1 MEENFSILLKLAIL
15 LGASKLMG
23 FLSQKI
29 GLPTVIGKIA
39 VGIILGPAIL
49 GFITPNAAINVIAL
63 IGVIILMFISGLETE
78 IDKIKKFGLSS
89 FLIATSG
96 MLFPILLSWG
106 VCKLFGLPQN
116 ESIFVGIVLSAT
128 SVSITAQTLMEL
140 KKMHTDE
147 AATIMN
153 AAVIDDI
160 MGLVAISIFLGTKG
174 IGDIKFTT
182 TITRLAIFSA
192 SATAFGYVF
201 VNFAPKLFNRV
212 RNNDLIM
219 SLIIAFSLLFG
230 WASEF
235 YAGLASITGAYLAGV
250 LVNKSGIKE
259 KIEKNLRVVGYSI
272 FIPIFFANI
281 GMGFTV
287 RNLNPILIISL
298 LTVAIISKL
307 LGCMLPAKMCG
318 FDWKRS
324 TVIGIGMISR
334 GEVAL
339 ITATIGATFKII
351 SLETYASLV
360 IVAVA
365 TTLITPLLLR
375 FIYSSIRLQQKSKTS
390 KNLQAQQINETP
402 L

>member
-1 MEENFSILLKLAIL
+1 MEENLSILLKLAIL

-39 VGIILGPAIL
+39 VGIILGPAVL
-49 GFITPNAAINVIAL
+49 GLIGPNATINVFAL

-106 VCKLFGLPQN
+106 VCKLFGLPQD

-174 IGDIKFTT
+174 IGDLKFTT
-182 TITRLAIFSA
+182 TITRLVIFSA
-192 SATAFGYVF
+192 STTAFGYIF
-201 VNFAPKLFNRV
+201 VNFAPKLINRV
-212 RNNDLIM
+212 KNNDLIM
-219 SLIIAFSLLFG
+219 SLIMAFSLLFG

-235 YAGLASITGAYLAGV
+235 YAGLASITGAYIAGV

-259 KIEKNLRVVGYSI
+259 KIEKNLKVVGYSI

-281 GMGFTV
+281 GMSFTV

-298 LTVAIISKL
+298 LFVAIASKL
-307 LGCMLPAKMCG
+307 LGYMLPAKACG

-351 SLETYASLV
+351 SPEIYASLV
-360 IVAVA
+360 IVAVV

-375 FIYSSIRLQQKSKTS
+375 FIYSSIGLQQKSKTG
-390 KNLQAQQINETP
+390 KNQHAQQINET
-402 L
+402 